1 MKLFI
6 IVTNKWNLEH
16 LSYDDQLQNKNLK
29 VIGIRP
35 TNLEVID
42 VEVFSEIWGKPKE
55 KLQKFLAE
63 RKKRLESLAQVYI
76 DDIHVMNVF
85 FDWSH
90 KKFLGICTILVGM
103 RCHTTQCNTR
113 IQWP

>member
-1 MKLFI
+1 M
-6 IVTNKWNLEH
+6 
-16 LSYDDQLQNKNLK
+16 SCDDQLQSKNLK
-29 VIGIRP
+29 VIGNWP
-35 TNLEVID
+35 TNLKVID

-90 KKFLGICTILVGM
+90 NEVLGYLYHIGWYEM
-103 RCHTTQCNTR
+103 SYNTTQYKNTMA
-113 IQWP
+113 

>member
-1 MKLFI
+1 M
-6 IVTNKWNLEH
+6 
-16 LSYDDQLQNKNLK
+16 SCDDQLQSKNLK
-29 VIGIRP
+29 VIGIWP

-85 FDWSH
+85 FVWSH
-90 KKFLGICTILVGM
+90 NEILGYLYHIGWYEVSYK
-103 RCHTTQCNTR
+103 TTQYKNTMA
-113 IQWP
+113 